1 MSSYVIFKTN
11 TTLDIRAVTVLG
23 LNAKP
28 NSKSPIGFFG
38 TGLKMAIATLV
49 RNSIPVTIWIGTK
62 CYQFSKR
69 QGSFRDVEYQQI
81 IMRRK
86 NGIAAMWQHEDL
98 AYTTQLAKNWELW
111 MAFRELE
118 ANTRDENGETY
129 TLTNEPTT
137 YHVGKEGETSI
148 IVGPSEEFA
157 KQFMNSGTIFLPDG
171 LTTQGENPNIQIF
184 KKESNY
190 LYYRSMRVMELKKP
204 SIFTYNILSTQPL
217 TEDRTLKDQWWVP
230 YQIAQFLAASTD
242 RPLINQLLNAS
253 DKHYE
258 HDLPIDTVESP
269 STEFVDVVKTR
280 RRTSAQGGGGRY
292 SYIPLSHSPRMSTF
306 IGKHTAPRKESL
318 YRRFKD
324 WRSDNPNQLEADN
337 ELFDEVESAL
347 RSQEI
352 GDF

>member
-1 MSSYVIFKTN
+1 MSYVIFKTN

-157 KQFMNSGTIFLPDG
+157 KQFMNRGTIFLPDA
-171 LTTQGENPNIQIF
+171 LTLQGENPSIQIF

-190 LYYRSMRVMELKKP
+190 IYYRSMRVMELKKP
-204 SIFTYNILSTQPL
+204 SIFTYNILETQQL

-230 YQIAQFLAASTD
+230 YQIAQFLANSTD
-242 RPLINQLLNAS
+242 TALIHRLLNAS
-253 DKHYE
+253 SENYE
-258 HDLPIDTVESP
+258 HELPLDTVSSP
-269 STEFVDVVKTR
+269 STEFVDTVR
-280 RRTSAQGGGGRY
+280 RRVSRPTSKVRTGY
-292 SYIPLSHSPRMSTF
+292 PSYTSLAESPRIATF
-306 IGKHTAPRKESL
+306 LTKHTPATTSL
-318 YRRFKD
+318 YQRFRK
-324 WRSDNPNQLEADN
+324 WRADNPLDPDDA
-337 ELFDEVESAL
+337 ELFDAIQDVLERIPGS
-347 RSQEI
+347 
-352 GDF
+352 